1 MTWPTMNSVVTTEQL
16 LASGESFFDFPE
28 SATADPFLFD
38 GLSTAHRL
46 YDWSEVQCISQ
57 RGVSLLEVLI
67 AVLVLAIGVLG
78 AASLQLNAVRYSA
91 SAAHTT
97 HASFIAYDLLDR
109 MRANADDLASYA
121 GSVSGACDPDAEA
134 PATIIA
140 LDRADFVRAVTCQL
154 PSGKASIRVAADTAT
169 ITISW
174 SEARIVAGQEDT
186 EFVVSSI
193 VRKTP

>member
-1 MTWPTMNSVVTTEQL
+1 MTSPIYGSVGITEQL
-16 LASGESFFDFPE
+16 LAGGEPLPDTFAP
-28 SATADPFLFD
+28 SAADPCLFD
-38 GLSTAHRL
+38 GLSSAHCL
-46 YDWSEVQCISQ
+46 YDWSEVQRISQ

-109 MRANADDLASYA
+109 MRANADELAAYA
-121 GSVSGACDPDAEA
+121 GSVSGACEQDAAA

-140 LDRADFVRAVTCQL
+140 LDRADFARAVTCQL
-154 PSGKASIRVAADTAT
+154 PSGEASIRVAADTAT

-174 SEARIVAGQEDT
+174 SEARIVAGQADT

-193 VRKTP
+193 VRKAP

>member
-1 MTWPTMNSVVTTEQL
+1 MTSILPTDTL
-16 LASGESFFDFPE
+16 LTHYEISPDF
-28 SATADPFLFD
+28 SAQPAEGLFCLD
-38 GLSTAHRL
+38 ALSTDTRRL
-46 YDWSEVQCISQ
+46 CDWSEVQRISQ

-97 HASFIAYDLLDR
+97 HASFIAYDMLDR
-109 MRANADDLASYA
+109 MRANPDNISSYA
-121 GSVSGACDPDAEA
+121 TSVSGDCDPDAA
-134 PATIIA
+134 PAATILA
-140 LDRADFVRAVTCQL
+140 RDLGDFANAVTCQL
-154 PSGKASIRVAADTAT
+154 PAGEASIRIAGDSAT

-193 VRKTP
+193 VRRAP

>member
-1 MTWPTMNSVVTTEQL
+1 MTSPVMNSVGPTEQL
-16 LASGESFFDFPE
+16 LASGETLLDFPVH
-28 SATADPFLFD
+28 AAQNPFLFD
-38 GLSTAHRL
+38 GLSAAHRL
-46 YDWSEVQCISQ
+46 YDWSEVQRISQ

-97 HASFIAYDLLDR
+97 HASFIAYDMLDR
-109 MRANADDLASYA
+109 MRANAANLDSYA
-121 GSVSGACDPDAEA
+121 GSVSGACDPEAAA
-134 PATIIA
+134 PATIISND
-140 LDRADFVRAVTCQL
+140 LADFTHSVTCQL
-154 PSGKASIRVAADTAT
+154 PAGEANIGVAGDKAT

-174 SEARIVAGQEDT
+174 SEARIVAGQDDT

-193 VRKTP
+193 VRKAP